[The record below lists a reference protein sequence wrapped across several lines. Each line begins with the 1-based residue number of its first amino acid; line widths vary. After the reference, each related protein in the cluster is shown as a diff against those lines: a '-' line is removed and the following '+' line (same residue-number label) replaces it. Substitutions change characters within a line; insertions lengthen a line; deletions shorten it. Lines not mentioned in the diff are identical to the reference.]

1 MIHYQ
6 NSCVCS
12 KQVSNYIMR
21 SLHYA
26 SLKRVLK
33 CRLPYSLKAQ
43 NLVRQSSSFFLCQDK
58 GTLHSKISYCS
69 INSRNLSSNASSDV
83 TTDIRDGGKSL
94 AIDFKQKEPMIFPSV
109 WLRFNC
115 HCPSCKQQHSGQR
128 LVDVADIDIDTLV
141 KSTEISENGD
151 VLHIEW
157 TDHKGQ
163 IPIKFLKENKLSVS
177 ESGEKFSW
185 ILDDDLTITKMTYSD
200 MISNDTN
207 KARFL
212 REINERGLCLLTGVP
227 TEEDMVARV
236 AENFAPVQRT
246 IYGLTFPVR
255 DVPNPINIAYSTAYL
270 PLHND
275 LHHYE
280 SGPGLFFLHCQE
292 FEECV
297 EGGESI
303 LLDVNR
309 VAEEFRIQHPEDFK
323 ILTQNAVTIQK
334 VHYERDWPVDMTY
347 KRPHIKLNDK
357 DEIVAVCWAPP
368 FEAPFSGK
376 LEDVE
381 PYYKAYHKFAKAVKY
396 SPNIFKFKLRPGDC
410 IVFNNRRI
418 LHGREEFVSNGGS
431 RYLQG
436 CYINIDEFK
445 SQVKVLCKL
454 SGDHRP
460 VKPVGNGC
468 WITC

>member
-1 MIHYQ
+1 MY
-6 NSCVCS
+6 
-12 KQVSNYIMR
+12 
-21 SLHYA
+21 
-26 SLKRVLK
+26 
-33 CRLPYSLKAQ
+33 
-43 NLVRQSSSFFLCQDK
+43 FLCYNGNTIEPIFCHIQ
-58 GTLHSKISYCS
+58 
-69 INSRNLSSNASSDV
+69 V

-163 IPIKFLKENKLSVS
+163 IPIKFFKENKLSVS

-185 ILDDDLTITKMTYSD
+185 ILDDD
-200 MISNDTN
+200 
-207 KARFL
+207 
-212 REINERGLCLLTGVP
+212 
-227 TEEDMVARV
+227 
-236 AENFAPVQRT
+236 
-246 IYGLTFPVR
+246 LTFPVR

-334 VHYERDWPVDMTY
+334 VHYERDWPVDMRSVGEYICVKPIIYCQGLANNRRLVNKYNYGSTDYEFFRDWPVDMTY

-396 SPNIFKFKLRPGDC
+396 SPNI
-410 IVFNNRRI
+410 
-418 LHGREEFVSNGGS
+418 
-431 RYLQG
+431 G

>member
-1 MIHYQ
+1 MI
-6 NSCVCS
+6 
-12 KQVSNYIMR
+12 
-21 SLHYA
+21 
-26 SLKRVLK
+26 
-33 CRLPYSLKAQ
+33 P
-43 NLVRQSSSFFLCQDK
+43 
-58 GTLHSKISYCS
+58 GTLHSNTSYCP
-69 INSRNLSSNASSDV
+69 IISRNLSSKALSDV
-83 TTDIRDGGKSL
+83 ATDIRDGGKLL
-94 AIDFKQKEPMIFPSV
+94 AIDSKETEPLIFPSV

-141 KSTEISENGD
+141 KTTEISENGD
-151 VLHIEW
+151 VLNLEW
-157 TDHKGQ
+157 SDHKGQ

-177 ESGEKFSW
+177 ETGNKFSW
-185 ILDDDLTITKMTYSD
+185 ILDDD
-200 MISNDTN
+200 
-207 KARFL
+207 
-212 REINERGLCLLTGVP
+212 
-227 TEEDMVARV
+227 MVA
-236 AENFAPVQRT
+236 EHIAPVQRT
-246 IYGLTFPVR
+246 VYGLFVLNLLRTFPVR

-280 SGPGLFFLHCQE
+280 SGPGLFFLHCLE
-292 FEECV
+292 FDECV
-297 EGGESI
+297 EDGESI

-323 ILTQNAVTIQK
+323 VLTKNAVTIQK

-381 PYYKAYHKFAKAVKY
+381 TYYKAYHKFAKAVKY
-396 SPNIFKFKLRPGDC
+396 SPNI
-410 IVFNNRRI
+410 
-418 LHGREEFVSNGGS
+418 
-431 RYLQG
+431 G

-454 SGDHRP
+454 SGDNGP
-460 VKPVGNGC
+460 IKPVGNGC
-468 WITC
+468 WITS